1 MGCLFGCF
9 RARDD
14 QSTNNSV
21 SQAKSNRGH
30 ESKNRLS
37 ALFLSEENAASSPC
51 HDDREGS
58 SLNSMHIDKDLKN
71 EAQFLKV
78 SSEIPATPIEIRKAS
93 KKLETP
99 QGGEHLGSSPS
110 WISSN
115 SDAVFHLDEKKNE
128 PCEEMGR
135 SLDTSE
141 QTPSS
146 CLTDSRNNARTS
158 SASSDASEES
168 IGTVFRDEVDRTGK
182 APRKAGNITEKTK
195 SVWSEIDFDQPYS
208 SSSSKNSTSRKHEM
222 AGKTY
227 ISATSLNPT
236 SLKLSDEIQTPGT
249 IFPANMKS
257 VGRGRP
263 RIRSQFVHSDY
274 ENASL
279 CKPPEDSNE
288 SLEQAKVQACKEK
301 TENESPTST
310 ICEGK
315 LEESSDERYPIVE
328 TSSSPWVK
336 QSKKKSNEN
345 IEALSI
351 TPGDRPIIGMVA
363 AHWNEKEQS
372 QISPKWWDGNGIPNS
387 TNKYKEDQKVSWHA
401 TTFEERLEK
410 ALSEEGGQGFIPP
423 RRLGTVEESERGTA
437 ISHLKHSAQ
446 SMSVVSF

>member
-9 RARDD
+9 RARDED
-14 QSTNNSV
+14 QYTNDSV

-58 SLNSMHIDKDLKN
+58 SLNSTHIDKDLKD

-78 SSEIPATPIEIRKAS
+78 SSEIPATPIEIWKAS

-128 PCEEMGR
+128 PYEEMGR

-141 QTPSS
+141 KTPSS
-146 CLTDSRNNARTS
+146 CLTNVRNNARIS

-182 APRKAGNITEKTK
+182 APLKAGNITEKTK
-195 SVWSEIDFDQPYS
+195 SVWSEIDFDQSHS
-208 SSSSKNSTSRKHEM
+208 SSSSKNSTSRKPEM
-222 AGKTY
+222 AGKTF
-227 ISATSLNPT
+227 ISATSPNLT
-236 SLKLSDEIQTPGT
+236 SLKLCDTPGT
-249 IFPANMKS
+249 ILPANMES
-257 VGRGRP
+257 AGRGRP
-263 RIRSQFVHSDY
+263 RIRSQFVHSASNLK

-279 CKPPEDSNE
+279 CKLHEDSNE
-288 SLEQAKVQACKEK
+288 SLEQAKVQ
-301 TENESPTST
+301 ENESPTST
-310 ICEGK
+310 ICEEK
-315 LEESSDERYPIVE
+315 LEESSDGKNQIGE
-328 TSSSPWVK
+328 TSSSPWMK
-336 QSKKKSNEN
+336 QSKKKSNKKMET
-345 IEALSI
+345 LSI

-423 RRLGTVEESERGTA
+423 RRLGTVEESERDTA
-437 ISHLKHSAQ
+437 ISHLRHSPQ

>member
-14 QSTNNSV
+14 QSTNDSV

-58 SLNSMHIDKDLKN
+58 SLNSTHIDKDLKD

-93 KKLETP
+93 NKLETP

-128 PCEEMGR
+128 PYEEMGR

-146 CLTDSRNNARTS
+146 CLTNVRNNARIS
-158 SASSDASEES
+158 SASSDASQES

-182 APRKAGNITEKTK
+182 ATLKAGNITEKTK
-195 SVWSEIDFDQPYS
+195 SVRSEIDFDQSHS
-208 SSSSKNSTSRKHEM
+208 SSSSKNSTSRKPEM
-222 AGKTY
+222 AGKTF
-227 ISATSLNPT
+227 ISATSPNLT
-236 SLKLSDEIQTPGT
+236 SLKLCDTPGT
-249 IFPANMKS
+249 ILPANMES
-257 VGRGRP
+257 AGRERP
-263 RIRSQFVHSDY
+263 RIRSHFVHSASNLI

-279 CKPPEDSNE
+279 CKLPKDSNA

-301 TENESPTST
+301 IENESPTST

-315 LEESSDERYPIVE
+315 LVESSDERYLE
-328 TSSSPWVK
+328 TSSSPW
-336 QSKKKSNEN
+336 
-345 IEALSI
+345 AFSI

-372 QISPKWWDGNGIPNS
+372 QISAKWWDGNGIPNS

-401 TTFEERLEK
+401 TPFEERLEM
-410 ALSEEGGQGFIPP
+410 ALSEEGGQDFIPP
-423 RRLGTVEESERGTA
+423 RRLGTVEESERDTA
-437 ISHLKHSAQ
+437 ISHLRHSAQ
-446 SMSVVSF
+446 SMSVISF